1 MTTVWPYEV
10 MTSIQFATF
19 YTRCLQT
26 TPPLSTL
33 RMFCWPCISIHT
45 YNENQLDPLF
55 VLSLFRQSTSTY
67 FGHICTPSSGGTL
80 YIYNTY
86 QLLYMYSIPPDDG
99 LQIYPKYVE
108 TDWRN
113 KLRINTASSWFL
125 LHGPPL
131 SYIFPLILFSTY
143 IFIFILCSAPVVI
156 ILRPNFPVLLH
167 LFSFIFS
174 SSIVIMILI
183 FSSSPPPKKNHYQR
197 EGIPIIFFLQF
208 LRPKFC
214 VHIFCL
220 PYTMHV
226 LTISYYR
233 IFSRNIWLEIFL

>member
-33 RMFCWPCISIHT
+33 RMFCWPCISIQT

-99 LQIYPKYVE
+99 LQICPKLVE
-108 TDWRN
+108 FDWRN
-113 KLRINTASSWFL
+113 KLRIKLNFHQVGFNYTHASRCTVNNTLNLSVLIAHIHASMFL
-125 LHGPPL
+125 RHPRGL
-131 SYIFPLILFSTY
+131 SYY
-143 IFIFILCSAPVVI
+143 VC
-156 ILRPNFPVLLH
+156 
-167 LFSFIFS
+167 
-174 SSIVIMILI
+174 
-183 FSSSPPPKKNHYQR
+183 
-197 EGIPIIFFLQF
+197 
-208 LRPKFC
+208 
-214 VHIFCL
+214 
-220 PYTMHV
+220 
-226 LTISYYR
+226 
-233 IFSRNIWLEIFL
+233 